1 MSTFIVQGRWTP
13 EAVKGML
20 AHPEDRAASLS
31 KMYEEAGGRLLSYYV
46 TFGEYDFLII
56 AESPSEHALLSG
68 LIVAGAGGAVTNL
81 KTTVALTSAEEKKAF
96 EAAKGL
102 APSQKSEGHGD
113 R

>member
-1 MSTFIVQGRWTP
+1 MSTFIVQGRWTS

-20 AHPEDRAASLS
+20 AHPEDRAVALS
-31 KMYEEAGGRLLSYYV
+31 KMYESSGGKLLNFYV

-81 KTTVALTSAEEKKAF
+81 KTTVAVTSAEAKKAF

-102 APSQKSEGHGD
+102 VSSYTPPGHTH